1 MSSRSLPIFPLGL
14 VLYPGSVVPLHLFE
28 PRYRQML
35 IDVTA
40 TDKRFGILCAI
51 PGVAERA
58 LPPGRVGCIAEVT
71 EAETL
76 EDGRSNILVVGRERF
91 VLDRF
96 IEHSAP
102 YHVADVT
109 VINDEPGE
117 SPVALAVSSDDVV
130 SNFRRIV
137 RAVQTLNDESSPVP
151 ELPDDG
157 ARLSFAIAAMIDFDL
172 EERQAVLAE
181 RSPLARLQRVDGVL
195 RKVVSDLELQAA
207 MHSARR
213 VG

>member
-1 MSSRSLPIFPLGL
+1 M

-28 PRYRQML
+28 PRYRQL
-35 IDVTA
+35 LVDVMA
-40 TDKRFGILCAI
+40 ADQHFGILCAI
-51 PGVAERA
+51 PGVAERD
-58 LPPGRVGCIAEVT
+58 LPRGRTGCIAEVT

-76 EDGRSNILVVGRERF
+76 EDGRANILVVGRERF

-96 IEHSAP
+96 IAHTAP

-109 VINDEPGE
+109 LIDDEPCP

-137 RAVQTLNDESSPVP
+137 RAVHTLNDERAPIP

-157 ARLSFAIAAMIDFDL
+157 AQLSFAIAAMIDFDL

-181 RSPLARLQRVDGVL
+181 RRPLVRLQRVGDVL
-195 RKVVSDLELQAA
+195 RRVVSDLELQAA
-207 MHSARR
+207 MHAARR
-213 VG
+213 KG

>member
-1 MSSRSLPIFPLGL
+1 M

-35 IDVTA
+35 LDVNA
-40 TDKRFGILCAI
+40 TDKRFGILCAM

-58 LPPGRVGCIAEVT
+58 LPAGRVGCIAEVT

-96 IEHSAP
+96 IDHAAT
-102 YHVADVT
+102 YQVADVT
-109 VINDEPGE
+109 LIEDETGA
-117 SPVALAVSSDDVV
+117 SPVALAVSGDDVV
-130 SNFRRIV
+130 SNFKRIV
-137 RAVQTLNDESSPVP
+137 RAVHTLNDETASVP

-157 ARLSFAIAAMIDFDL
+157 AQLSFAVAAMIDFDL

-181 RSPLARLQRVDGVL
+181 RSPIARLQRVDAVL

-207 MHSARR
+207 MHAARR
-213 VG
+213 TS

>member
-1 MSSRSLPIFPLGL
+1 M
-14 VLYPGSVVPLHLFE
+14 PLHLFE

>member
-40 TDKRFGILCAI
+40 SDRRFGILCAI

-58 LPPGRVGCIAEVT
+58 LPVGRVGCIAEVT

-96 IEHSAP
+96 IQHSAP
-102 YHVADVT
+102 YHVAEVT
-109 VINDEPGE
+109 LIEDEPVA

-151 ELPDDG
+151 ALPDDG
-157 ARLSFAIAAMIDFDL
+157 AQLSFAIAAMIDFDL

-181 RSPLARLQRVDGVL
+181 RSPLVRLQRVDGVL